1 MWTAFILYTHPLFAR
16 GLESLLTAANE
27 VVVAGVEPTG
37 HEAFARVEELRPDVI
52 IIESDPRV
60 PQPENFL
67 SAWMKKHPETVIVR
81 INLQDNTAILNS
93 DHRCTA
99 DSVEDV
105 LACVLPFLT
114 VRP

>member
-1 MWTAFILYTHPLFAR
+1 MWTAFILYIHPLFAR
-16 GLESLLTAANE
+16 GLESLLTATN
-27 VVVAGVEPTG
+27 GVMVTGLEPTG
-37 HEAFARVEELRPDVI
+37 EKAFARVEGLRPDVI

-81 INLQDNTAILNS
+81 LNLQDNTAILNS

-99 DSVEDV
+99 DSVEDL